1 MYIDTHCHLNFKA
14 FKKDLDE
21 VVLKA
26 KNMRVKKII
35 VPGAKINSSKRGVEI
50 AEKYQGVYAAV
61 GVHPHHVQNKIDFE
75 ELRILAGNK
84 KTVAVGEI
92 GLDHYHYKDYPEI
105 SSDEKTRQVAVF
117 RDQLKLARDMKL
129 PVIIHCRQAQNLI
142 LPTIREFI
150 QKYGQLRG
158 VFHCFD
164 GTEEYLRN
172 VLDMG
177 FYIGFDGNITY
188 PENINLSRLVKLV
201 PADRLLLE
209 TDAPFLTPI
218 PYRGTR
224 NEPANIIKT
233 AGFIAGLLKIGISE
247 LARMTCKNAETLF
260 FRE

>member
-117 RDQLKLARDMKL
+117 R
-129 PVIIHCRQAQNLI
+129 
-142 LPTIREFI
+142 
-150 QKYGQLRG
+150 
-158 VFHCFD
+158 
-164 GTEEYLRN
+164 N